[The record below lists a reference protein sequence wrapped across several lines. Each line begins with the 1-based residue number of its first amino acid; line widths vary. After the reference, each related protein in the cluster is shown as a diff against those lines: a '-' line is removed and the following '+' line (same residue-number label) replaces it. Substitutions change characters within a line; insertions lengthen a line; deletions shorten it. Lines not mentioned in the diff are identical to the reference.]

1 MRELSLRACR
11 VFCLAVGAVA
21 LALCMGLF
29 CQPEEAHAAIYSV
42 DADGGG
48 TIEYEI
54 TDVYGTDLL
63 SGESFDANTLN
74 QGLYYWASCNG
85 LAVGGYITVTDI
97 STGQKVAEGGQI
109 GLDEG
114 LTLNVF
120 LDPGRN
126 YRTLF
131 VGGHSYNVYLRWFY
145 YGGDGSVAS
154 NNEVNVANVTIS
166 FGTAAEEVPDG
177 SGDGDGS
184 GELDGDGADAPVDV
198 GPDDSGDDGSGGGE
212 GADDDA
218 SETDDSGPDDATG
231 EGGADE
237 DDGIAPIAPGSESDS
252 SSQDSG
258 TGAAASSR
266 TSDSEGS
273 EVEATE
279 EGGTARADAS
289 GGSDSEGGQAE
300 DDKAGSPQAE
310 TTVAD
315 LAQLGEVYK
324 VGQSTESDGETTE
337 QSSSIQLAQFEVYG
351 IPLIVLM
358 VAIVL
363 FGSLPFGVATRLGAL
378 GFGVRRRTR
387 LG

>member
-11 VFCLAVGAVA
+11 AFCLAVGAVA

-29 CQPEEAHAAIYSV
+29 CQPEEAHAEGI
-42 DADGGG
+42 GF
-48 TIEYEI
+48 TI
-54 TDVYGTDLL
+54 TDVNGNNLG
-63 SGESFDANTLN
+63 SGGSFDAEVLQ
-74 QGLYYWASCNG
+74 QGFWIYPNMDDYAAAELIGAY
-85 LAVGGYITVTDI
+85 LYITDLT
-97 STGQKVAEGGQI
+97 TGQQTFILGVLGGFETGGEFFEI
-109 GLDEG
+109 H
-114 LTLNVF
+114 NNKIVF
-120 LDPGRN
+120 L
-126 YRTLF
+126 
-131 VGGHSYNVYLRWFY
+131 GGHSYEFRVDFLRHKAGTVGTGSHAQEVYWSGY
-145 YGGDGSVAS
+145 
-154 NNEVNVANVTIS
+154 VTV
-166 FGTAAEEVPDG
+166 GAAAEEVPDG
-177 SGDGDGS
+177 SGDGGGDGG
-184 GELDGDGADAPVDV
+184 GELDGDGTDAPVDV
-198 GPDDSGDDGSGGGE
+198 GPDDGGDDGSGGGE
-212 GADDDA
+212 GADDDT
-218 SETDDSGPDDATG
+218 STTDDSGPDDATG

-300 DDKAGSPQAE
+300 DDEAGSPQAE
-310 TTVAD
+310 TTAVD

-324 VGQSTESDGETTE
+324 VGQSTESDSETTE

>member
-11 VFCLAVGAVA
+11 AFCLAVGAVA

-29 CQPEEAHAAIYSV
+29 CQPEEAHAEDI
-42 DADGGG
+42 DIRF
-48 TIEYEI
+48 TI
-54 TDVYGTDLL
+54 TDVNGNDLS
-63 SGESFDANTLN
+63 SGEPFDAEVLQ
-74 QGLYYWASCNG
+74 QGFWIYPNMDDYAAAELIGAY
-85 LAVGGYITVTDI
+85 LYITDQT
-97 STGQKVAEGGQI
+97 TGQETFIMGTLGGFETGGEFFEI
-109 GLDEG
+109 
-114 LTLNVF
+114 LNNRIVF
-120 LDPGRN
+120 L
-126 YRTLF
+126 
-131 VGGHSYNVYLRWFY
+131 GGHSYDFRIDFLRRIP
-145 YGGDGSVAS
+145 GSVGMGSHAQEVYCSAS
-154 NNEVNVANVTIS
+154 VYV
-166 FGTAAEEVPDG
+166 GTAAEEVPDG
-177 SGDGDGS
+177 SGDGDGDGS
-184 GELDGDGADAPVDV
+184 GELDGDGTDAPVDV
-198 GPDDSGDDGSGGGE
+198 GPDDDGDDGSGGGE
-212 GADDDA
+212 GADDDT
-218 SETDDSGPDDATG
+218 STTDDSGSDDATG

-237 DDGIAPIAPGSESDS
+237 DDGVAPIAPGSESDS

-289 GGSDSEGGQAE
+289 GGSDSESGQAE
-300 DDKAGSPQAE
+300 DDEAGSPQAE
-310 TTVAD
+310 TTAVD